1 MRLKIV
7 ASTLLFTV
15 ICLGGAVGESES
27 IDLNLYLQD
36 ISRAQPPR
44 LFGDFIILTCAPR
57 APTRLVG
64 ARFSHEDFRIFH
76 PFRKNE
82 NGVYVLALSAPAG
95 SQTVL
100 YRFMID
106 GVWTIDHANPLRD
119 TDAGG
124 ITFSVFH
131 YTRTVPVV
139 ALAAGPRLL
148 GDGLVEFSL
157 TAESGSVVAIAGD
170 FNAYDPFTH
179 RLEESSPGLFTI
191 RLRLLPGRH
200 YYCFMV
206 NGVHRTDPLNDRV
219 AADADRLPYSI
230 FDVR

>member
-1 MRLKIV
+1 MRIKII
-7 ASTLLFTV
+7 AATLLMAV
-15 ICLGGAVGESES
+15 ICLGDTVGESES

-57 APTRLVG
+57 PAARLVG

-106 GVWTIDHANPLRD
+106 GVWTFDHVNPLRE

-124 ITFSVFH
+124 ITFSVFQ
-131 YTRTVPVV
+131 YTRTAPAV
-139 ALAAGPRLL
+139 ALAAGPRLV

-157 TAESGSVVAIAGD
+157 TAESGSVVTIAGD

-179 RLEESSPGLFTI
+179 PLKESSPGLFTI

-200 YYCFMV
+200 YYGFTV

-219 AADADRLPYSI
+219 AADADQRPYSI
-230 FDVR
+230 LDVR